1 MMAPRSIVDGSI
13 FTQRQPSNAQ
23 IIADLRTEL
32 HHAHE
37 RAKNDARVIAML
49 EAELAIIKKNLM
61 KPRIVPTGDC
71 EDGYYCP
78 NRGCVLELTEDYAYC
93 PGCGC
98 EIDWRTRNE
107 V

>member
-61 KPRIVPTGDC
+61 KPRIIPLGDC
-71 EDGYYCP
+71 NEGYYCP
-78 NRGCVLELTEDYAYC
+78 NCDRDLPEDFTYC
-93 PGCGC
+93 PDCGC
-98 EIDWRTRNE
+98 EIDWRTWADDAR
-107 V
+107 